1 MMPKECF
8 TIDEVLGQEKAK
20 RLLRRAA
27 RGGRLAHAYLLHGPA
42 GVGKKSLARAFGNY
56 LNCLN
61 PTPEGDACR
70 LCSSCRKLASGNH
83 PDRLLI
89 VPDGAAIKIAQIREL
104 KRALTFPPLEAT
116 YRVTILTEVQSMR
129 REAAN
134 SLLKLLE
141 EPPPGNQLFLTGDSA
156 GEILPTILS
165 RCQQI
170 PMIPLPLDLV
180 TRELSGDG
188 IPPTTA
194 ATLAGLA
201 DGSLGRARTLA
212 GLEFLDLRREVV
224 GRLLKTRPN
233 RPDTAETIYSLAE
246 RTAALSELLPEFLG
260 LLRLWFRDLLLIQHR
275 QSQRLIN
282 RDLGELLE
290 EGAGRWPPA
299 RLPEAFKLL
308 DRAERQL
315 ARNCNRT
322 LVCEVL
328 YFALL

>member
-1 MMPKECF
+1 MKECF
-8 TIDEVLGQEKAK
+8 TIAEVLGQEKAK
-20 RLLRRAA
+20 RLLRRAV
-27 RGGRLAHAYLLHGPA
+27 RGGRLAHAYLLRGPA

-61 PTPEGDACR
+61 PLPEGDACR
-70 LCSSCRKLASGNH
+70 HCTSCRKLLSGNH

-89 VPDGAAIKIAQIREL
+89 EPDGAAIKINQIREL

-116 YRVTILTEVQSMR
+116 YRVIIITEVQSMR

-141 EPPPGNQLFLTGDSA
+141 EPPPGNLLFLTGDTA

-165 RCQQI
+165 RCQQL
-170 PMIPLPLDLV
+170 PLTPLPLDLV
-180 TRELSGDG
+180 TRELSRDG

-201 DGSLGRARTLA
+201 DGSLGRARTLS
-212 GLEFLDLRREVV
+212 GQEFLELRREVL
-224 GRLLKTRPN
+224 GRLLSTRPN
-233 RPDTAETIYSLAE
+233 RPETAETIFSLAE

-260 LLRLWFRDLLLIQHR
+260 LLRLWFRDLLLLHHR
-275 QSQRLIN
+275 QPQRIIN
-282 RDLGELLE
+282 LDLGELLE
-290 EGAGRWPPA
+290 QGAGRWPPA
-299 RLPEAFKLL
+299 RLAETFKLL
-308 DRAERQL
+308 TRAEQQL

>member
-1 MMPKECF
+1 MSKECF
-8 TIDEVLGQEKAK
+8 TIGSVLGQEKAK
-20 RLLRRAA
+20 GLLRRAVK
-27 RGGRLAHAYLLHGPA
+27 GGRLAHAYLLRGPA
-42 GVGKKSLARAFGNY
+42 GVGKKSLALAFGNY

-61 PTPEGDACR
+61 PLPEADACGQ
-70 LCSSCRKLASGNH
+70 CVSCRKLASGNH

-89 VPDGAAIKIAQIREL
+89 EPDGATIKIGQVREL

-116 YRVTILTEVQSMR
+116 YRVVIITEVQSMR

-141 EPPPGNQLFLTGDSA
+141 EPPPGNLLFLTGDTA

-170 PMIPLPLDLV
+170 PLSPLPLELV
-180 TRELSGDG
+180 SRELIGDS

-212 GLEFLDLRREVV
+212 GLEFLELRREVI
-224 GRLLKTRPN
+224 GRLLTTRPN
-233 RPDTAETIYSLAE
+233 RPESAETVFSLAE

-260 LLRLWFRDLLLIQHR
+260 LLRLWFRDLLLMQHH
-275 QSQRLIN
+275 QPQRIIN

-290 EGAGRWPPA
+290 QGPGRWPPS
-299 RLPEAFKLL
+299 RVTEAFKLL
-308 DRAERQL
+308 ARAEQQL
-315 ARNCNRT
+315 TRNCNRT